1 MLPVADAGC
10 LGVCIGYDLWFQEI
24 TRNLAWM
31 GAEVLLCPVEDR
43 PGAGGAIMRRIADAG
58 VNVDFIY
65 LSVKGQLVVGAGDID
80 KARAAVMET

>member
-1 MLPVADAGC
+1 
-10 LGVCIGYDLWFQEI
+10 
-24 TRNLAWM
+24 
-31 GAEVLLCPVEDR
+31 
-43 PGAGGAIMRRIADAG
+43 